1 MSFDQNDILKV
12 CALGQTGRNSRSLM
26 LFAGCHTG
34 LYVSRGSALVASRS
48 LFKFKA
54 YLIILIACQEWWR
67 GPVIGWTPEAGATS
81 LDPDETRCVFLVF
94 SPRSFNS
101 FPFIPILTSSSSS
114 SKFWICMTFFWFGMV
129 LCMCPA
135 CSILKF
141 GHLVGKAYTLEAV
154 WFVGTCVETAC
165 FLGSIETGLH
175 ESQKDC
181 RPICKLRDLRVKL
194 DKVTATDS
202 TVNGQIFRC
211 LPGPSDPS
219 ATAAQAL
226 ASYAMTIAIDKP
238 NYCRVATAFVA
249 TASCQHF
256 LSSFLNIFNN
266 SRKNLVLH
274 VLVLICVGCIQ

>member
-1 MSFDQNDILKV
+1 MVARTCHWMDTWSRRHLAWSRRNKVRFPCVFSTKFQFIPIHSNSNLFILFLQILNLHDIFLIRHG
-12 CALGQTGRNSRSLM
+12 ALHVSCMFHFEIRTPCGQ
-26 LFAGCHTG
+26 G
-34 LYVSRGSALVASRS
+34 LYPGSSLVRGDLR
-48 LFKFKA
+48 
-54 YLIILIACQEWWR
+54 WN
-67 GPVIGWTPEAGATS
+67 
-81 LDPDETRCVFLVF
+81 CVFL
-94 SPRSFNS
+94 
-101 FPFIPILTSSSSS
+101 
-114 SKFWICMTFFWFGMV
+114 
-129 LCMCPA
+129 
-135 CSILKF
+135 
-141 GHLVGKAYTLEAV
+141 GKHRN
-154 WFVGTCVETAC
+154 
-165 FLGSIETGLH
+165 GLH

-226 ASYAMTIAIDKP
+226 ASYAMTIAIGKP